1 MEMAVNIR
9 NLSVA
14 LGGEKVL
21 CDISLDLPRGRTIAL
36 IGPSG
41 AGKTTLIRAIVGS
54 LKVCDGEVSVLGRRA
69 GSTALR
75 REVAYMAQDLA
86 VYEDLTVRGN
96 LAYFATMIGV
106 RRRDR
111 RAMIDRVLVAVE
123 LDDKAK
129 SLVSDL
135 SGGQKR
141 RVSLAVALLGAPKL
155 LVLDEP
161 TAELDPVLRDK
172 LWALFAKLAGLGVT
186 LVISSHSMDEASR
199 CDDLA
204 LIRDGE
210 IIAHSSPEA
219 LLERTGEK
227 TVERAFLRLVRED
240 AR

>member
-1 MEMAVNIR
+1 MDVAVTTK
-9 NLSVA
+9 NLSVT
-14 LGGEKVL
+14 LGGERVL
-21 CDISLDLPRGRTIAL
+21 HDISLDLPRGRMIAL

-54 LKVCDGEVSVLGRRA
+54 LKIRDGEVSVLGRHA
-69 GSTALR
+69 GSAALR

-106 RRRDR
+106 RRRDL
-111 RAMIDRVLVAVE
+111 RAMIARALADVE
-123 LDDKAK
+123 LEDKAG

-172 LWALFAKLAGLGVT
+172 LWALFAKLAAAGTT
-186 LVISSHSMDEASR
+186 LLVSSHSMDEASR

-204 LIRDGE
+204 LIRGGE
-210 IIAHSSPEA
+210 IIAHSSPEV
-219 LLERTGEK
+219 LLEQTGER
-227 TVERAFLRLVRED
+227 TVERAFLRLIQEGER
-240 AR
+240 